1 MELLRL
7 LARQRLLKVGEKGI
21 MTIGTKEAVE
31 REANNLALLLQKYKL
46 DPSSF
51 SDIGSLRRTIRGL
64 EELDLANVLKAKAPP
79 PDNVIEGKFGKSFSE
94 EIKDIEKGKVKLFGD
109 ESQVELAYI
118 SKFNKHPRDVI
129 VPNLP
134 KRPANYNELSLDDRR
149 MIDLEAENIYKEE
162 LKESIF
168 LEDSMKKNIAEATKK
183 GDFTGI
189 ANQVLRDKDI
199 MREFMLS
206 KKFPFSGE
214 DAIPLARKAKF
225 DEETKQMGISLTP
238 GKDAKNTV
246 DEFVNQMKRFKVSD
260 KDIQSM
266 LKSGKSGQ
274 VDYVMEQYGLSA
286 SDVAD
291 ILKRGKP
298 LIEGM
303 ASGGRA
309 ELKGGGEA
317 LKALLRF
324 LSAQS
329 GKTGSQGLADINPKK
344 FGEAL
349 NFMIGKEQMAVLQ
362 GYRKEYLESLLD
374 TIKSD
379 KKLLDDIKT
388 KYPKD
393 VQPMIYKMANEGGNK
408 GRLDVYNKI
417 DIDEAITDI
426 ETMVKNMELAGGRKL
441 NSDGG
446 RIGLKEGYRPG
457 APIDPLDPQR
467 KISEVMDAYDKY
479 YKGPGKKVR
488 KIPFIKFFQI
498 YAKENFA
505 DGGRTGFRI
514 GSSKKTA
521 TGDYEGFDLSYLKDL
536 SPEVQKAFLRRLYTG
551 NMTKQADGG
560 RVGLKL
566 GSISK
571 RNFLKMLA
579 ALGITGAAAKS
590 GIVSLGGKQSGKQVV
605 KEIIKTPNVAG
616 KPEWFDSLV
625 NKVIAEGVDK
635 TDDLAYKERMI
646 VHTKKINPNE
656 EVAVYQDLDDG
667 SVRINVGG
675 HRTDKDGN
683 VIRAVNDPDQID
695 LIVRKGK
702 TEEGG
707 FKTKDSF
714 EASEAE
720 PRAVGGP
727 EDADIEFDGIRE
739 VDNVDDLMQDVS
751 SLEEFATG
759 KKLTGKKAAKA
770 KKKRED
776 FQKFTEDNQ
785 AQAEYLEK
793 KYGPY
798 DDSAM
803 DDFASGGI
811 ARMLGE

>member
-46 DPSSF
+46 DPSAF
-51 SDIGSLRRTIRGL
+51 NDIGSLKRTVRGL
-64 EELDLANVLKAKAPP
+64 EELDLANALKTKAPP

-94 EIKDIEKGKVKLFGD
+94 EIKDMEDVMKKVDLPQKDIDKEK
-109 ESQVELAYI
+109 E
-118 SKFNKHPRDVI
+118 
-129 VPNLP
+129 
-134 KRPANYNELSLDDRR
+134 
-149 MIDLEAENIYKEE
+149 
-162 LKESIF
+162 F
-168 LEDSMKKNIAEATKK
+168 LERSMKKNIAEATEK

-206 KKFPFSGE
+206 KKFPFSPDKNVFSGE

-238 GKDAKNTV
+238 GKDAKGTV

-291 ILKRGKP
+291 ILKGGKP

-303 ASGGRA
+303 A
-309 ELKGGGEA
+309 
-317 LKALLRF
+317 
-324 LSAQS
+324 
-329 GKTGSQGLADINPKK
+329 
-344 FGEAL
+344 
-349 NFMIGKEQMAVLQ
+349 
-362 GYRKEYLESLLD
+362 
-374 TIKSD
+374 
-379 KKLLDDIKT
+379 
-388 KYPKD
+388 
-393 VQPMIYKMANEGGNK
+393 
-408 GRLDVYNKI
+408 
-417 DIDEAITDI
+417 
-426 ETMVKNMELAGGRKL
+426 
-441 NSDGG
+441 DGG

-467 KISEVMDAYDKY
+467 KLSEAMDAYDKY
-479 YKGPGKKVR
+479 YKGPGKRVK
-488 KIPFIKFFQI
+488 KIPFMKFFEI

-505 DGGRTGFRI
+505 DGGRVGLKI

-560 RVGLKL
+560 RVGLKV
-566 GSISK
+566 GSMS
-571 RNFLKMLA
+571 RRAFLKMLA

-590 GIVSLGGKQSGKQVV
+590 GIVSLGSKQTGKQVV
-605 KEIIKTPNVAG
+605 KEVIKTPNVAG

-635 TDDLAYKERMI
+635 TDDLAYKERMV

-656 EVAVYQDLDDG
+656 EVAVYQDLEDG

-675 HRTDKDGN
+675 HMTDKDGK
-683 VIRAVNDPDQID
+683 VIRAVNDPDQVD

-714 EASEAE
+714 EATESE
-720 PRAVGGP
+720 PRVANQDG
-727 EDADIEFDGIRE
+727 DIEFDGE
-739 VDNVDDLMQDVS
+739 NVVNNVDDLMQDVS
-751 SLEEFATG
+751 NLEEYATG
-759 KKLTGKKAAKA
+759 KKLTGTKKKKAVEKQE
-770 KKKRED
+770 K
-776 FQKFTEDNQ
+776 FQKFTEDRLE
-785 AQAEYLEK
+785 QAEYIEN
-793 KYGPY
+793 KYGPGGDY
-798 DDSAM
+798 
-803 DDFASGGI
+803 ASGGI

>member
-31 REANNLALLLQKYKL
+31 REANNLALLLKKYKL
-46 DPSSF
+46 DPSAF
-51 SDIGSLRRTIRGL
+51 NEIGSLRRTIRGL

-94 EIKDIEKGKVKLFGD
+94 EIKDMEDVMKKV
-109 ESQVELAYI
+109 
-118 SKFNKHPRDVI
+118 
-129 VPNLP
+129 NLP
-134 KRPANYNELSLDDRR
+134 QKD
-149 MIDLEAENIYKEE
+149 IDKE
-162 LKESIF
+162 KEF
-168 LEDSMKKNIAEATKK
+168 LERSMKKNIAEATEK

-206 KKFPFSGE
+206 KKFPFSPDKNVLSGE

-303 ASGGRA
+303 ASGGRIG
-309 ELKGGGEA
+309 LRGGTTA
-317 LKALLRF
+317 LKAILNF
-324 LSAQS
+324 FAKES
-329 GKTGSQGLADINPKK
+329 GKKGSQGLQSINPKSVDSSI
-344 FGEAL
+344 L
-349 NFMIGKEQMAVLQ
+349 NIMGPEHKKLLQ
-362 GYRKEYLESLLD
+362 TNRKEYLENLLD
-374 TIKSD
+374 VIKSD

-388 KYPKD
+388 KYPED
-393 VQPMIYKMANEGGNK
+393 VQPMIYKMVNEGGNK
-408 GRLDVYNKI
+408 GRLDVYKNI
-417 DIDEAITDI
+417 DIDEAITDV

-441 NSDGG
+441 NS
-446 RIGLKEGYRPG
+446 
-457 APIDPLDPQR
+457 
-467 KISEVMDAYDKY
+467 
-479 YKGPGKKVR
+479 
-488 KIPFIKFFQI
+488 
-498 YAKENFA
+498 

-560 RVGLKL
+560 RVGLKV
-566 GSISK
+566 GSMSK
-571 RNFLKMLA
+571 RAFLKMLA

-590 GIVSLGGKQSGKQVV
+590 GILSLSGKQTGKEAV
-605 KEIIKTPNVAG
+605 KQVIKTPNVAG
-616 KPEWFDSLV
+616 KPEWFDTLV

-635 TDDLAYKERMI
+635 TDDLAYKERMV

-675 HRTDKDGN
+675 HMTDKDGN

-714 EASEAE
+714 EATESE
-720 PRAVGGP
+720 PRVANQDG
-727 EDADIEFDGIRE
+727 DIEFDGE
-739 VDNVDDLMQDVS
+739 NVVNNVDDLMQDVS
-751 SLEEFATG
+751 NLEEYATG
-759 KKLTGKKAAKA
+759 KKLTGTKKKKAIEKQE
-770 KKKRED
+770 K
-776 FQKFTEDNQ
+776 FQKFSENQ
-785 AQAEYLEK
+785 VEQAEYIEN
-793 KYGPY
+793 KYGPGGDY
-798 DDSAM
+798 
-803 DDFASGGI
+803 ASGGI

>member
-31 REANNLALLLQKYKL
+31 REANNLALLLKKYKL
-46 DPSSF
+46 DPSAF
-51 SDIGSLRRTIRGL
+51 SDIGSLRRTVRGL
-64 EELDLANVLKAKAPP
+64 EELDIANVLKAKAPP

-94 EIKDIEKGKVKLFGD
+94 EIKDMEKGKVKLFGD

-206 KKFPFSGE
+206 KKFPFSPDKNVLSGE

-286 SDVAD
+286 GDVAD

-303 ASGGRA
+303 ASGGRIG
-309 ELKGGGEA
+309 LKGGTTA
-317 LKALLRF
+317 LKAILNF
-324 LSAQS
+324 F
-329 GKTGSQGLADINPKK
+329 GKGSQGLKSINPKSVDSSI
-344 FGEAL
+344 L
-349 NFMIGKEQMAVLQ
+349 NIMGPEHKKLLQ
-362 GYRKEYLESLLD
+362 TNRKEYLENLLD
-374 TIKSD
+374 VIKSD

-388 KYPKD
+388 KYPED
-393 VQPMIYKMANEGGNK
+393 VQPMIYKMVNEGGNK
-408 GRLDVYNKI
+408 GRLDVYKNI
-417 DIDEAITDI
+417 DINEAITDV

-446 RIGLKEGYRPG
+446 RIGLK
-457 APIDPLDPQR
+457 
-467 KISEVMDAYDKY
+467 
-479 YKGPGKKVR
+479 
-488 KIPFIKFFQI
+488 
-498 YAKENFA
+498 
-505 DGGRTGFRI
+505 I

-536 SPEVQKAFLRRLYTG
+536 SPEVQKAFLRRLYIG

-560 RVGLKL
+560 RVGLKV
-566 GSISK
+566 GSMSK
-571 RNFLKMLA
+571 RAFLKMLA

-590 GIVSLGGKQSGKQVV
+590 GIVSLGGKQTGKEAVKQV
-605 KEIIKTPNVAG
+605 IKTPNVAG

-635 TDDLAYKERMI
+635 TDDLAYKERMV

-656 EVAVYQDLDDG
+656 EIAVYQDLDDG

-675 HRTDKDGN
+675 HMTDKDGN
-683 VIRAVNDPDQID
+683 VIRAVNDPDQVD
-695 LIVRKGK
+695 LIVRQGK

-720 PRAVGGP
+720 PRVANQDG
-727 EDADIEFDGIRE
+727 DIEFDGER
-739 VDNVDDLMQDVS
+739 VVNNVDDLMKDVS
-751 SLEEFATG
+751 NLEEYATG
-759 KKLTGKKAAKA
+759 KKLTGTKKKKAVEKQE
-770 KKKRED
+770 K
-776 FQKFTEDNQ
+776 FQKFTEDRS
-785 AQAEYLEK
+785 AQSDYLVN
-793 KYGPY
+793 KYGEGDY
-798 DDSAM
+798 
-803 DDFASGGI
+803 ASGGI

>member
-21 MTIGTKEAVE
+21 MTIATKEAVE
-31 REANNLALLLQKYKL
+31 REANNLALLLKKYKL
-46 DPSSF
+46 DPSAF
-51 SDIGSLRRTIRGL
+51 NDIGSLRRTIRGL
-64 EELDLANVLKAKAPP
+64 EELDIANVLKAKAPP

-94 EIKDIEKGKVKLFGD
+94 EIKDMEKGKVKLFGD

-168 LEDSMKKNIAEATKK
+168 LERSMKKNIAEATKK

-189 ANQVLRDKDI
+189 ANQVLRDPDI

-206 KKFPFSGE
+206 KKFPFSPDKNVLSGE

-309 ELKGGGEA
+309 ELKGGGDA
-317 LKALLRF
+317 LKALIRF

-329 GKTGSQGLADINPKK
+329 GKTGSQGLQDINPKK
-344 FGEAL
+344 FGEAF
-349 NFMIGKEQMAVLQ
+349 NFMIGKEQMATLQ
-362 GYRKEYLESLLD
+362 KNRKEYLESLLD

-379 KKLLDDIKT
+379 KKLLEDIKT
-388 KYPKD
+388 KYPEDIK
-393 VQPMIYKMANEGGNK
+393 PIIYKMANEGSNK
-408 GRLDVYNKI
+408 GRLDVYKKV
-417 DIDEAITDI
+417 DIDEAIADI

-446 RIGLKEGYRPG
+446 RIGLK
-457 APIDPLDPQR
+457 
-467 KISEVMDAYDKY
+467 
-479 YKGPGKKVR
+479 
-488 KIPFIKFFQI
+488 
-498 YAKENFA
+498 
-505 DGGRTGFRI
+505 I

-560 RVGLKL
+560 RVGLKV
-566 GSISK
+566 GSMSK
-571 RNFLKMLA
+571 RAFLKMLA

-590 GIVSLGGKQSGKQVV
+590 GILSLGGKQSGKQVV
-605 KEIIKTPNVAG
+605 KEIVKTPNVAG
-616 KPEWFDSLV
+616 KPEWFDTLV

-635 TDDLAYKERMI
+635 TDDLAYKERMV

-656 EVAVYQDLDDG
+656 EVAVYQDLEDG

-675 HRTDKDGN
+675 HMTDKDGN
-683 VIRAVNDPDQID
+683 VIRAVNDPDQVD
-695 LIVRKGK
+695 LIVRQGK

-720 PRAVGGP
+720 PRVANQDG
-727 EDADIEFDGIRE
+727 DIEFDGE
-739 VDNVDDLMQDVS
+739 NVVNNVDDLMKDVS
-751 SLEEFATG
+751 SLEEYATG
-759 KKLTGKKAAKA
+759 KKLVGDKA
-770 KKKRED
+770 KKALEKQKKFE
-776 FQKFTEDNQ
+776 KFTENQ
-785 AQAEYLEK
+785 VEQAEYIEN
-793 KYGPY
+793 KYGPGGDY
-798 DDSAM
+798 
-803 DDFASGGI
+803 ASGGI